1 MSTTVGNVPL
11 ITLNDGNR
19 IPQLGLGVFQIPPE
33 ETAAAVRSALEIG
46 YRHIDTAQMYGNEQ
60 GVGRGLRESGVDR
73 ASVYITSK
81 LTNGFHR
88 PDDARRA
95 FDETLAELR
104 AAFDAETVSFDW
116 KAGDVLLLDNMLA
129 AHGREPFV
137 GPRVVQAVMADPYR
151 SVCSAADVAVSQV

>member
-95 FDETLAELR
+95 FDETLA
-104 AAFDAETVSFDW
+104 
-116 KAGDVLLLDNMLA
+116 
-129 AHGREPFV
+129 
-137 GPRVVQAVMADPYR
+137 
-151 SVCSAADVAVSQV
+151 